1 MAMVEQQ
8 SLKQILEASRTT
20 VEEANAR
27 LDSLPARSERRQS
40 KLPQTFTEASQYVQT
55 KEDEK
60 KKREAKKDKQKQRG
74 SVQSTDVVP
83 GLMPGPPDSSPF
95 WIVTEVVQIA
105 LCPAFVALTTFA
117 CCPGTLR

>member
-1 MAMVEQQ
+1 MVEQQ

-27 LDSLPARSERRQS
+27 LNSLPARSERRQS
-40 KLPQTFTEASQYVQT
+40 MLPQTFTEASQYVQT

-60 KKREAKKDKQKQRG
+60 KKREAKKDKQKQKG
-74 SVQSTDVVP
+74 SVQSTDIVP

-105 LCPAFVALTTFA
+105 LCPAFRALASLA
-117 CCPGTLR
+117 CCPSTLS